1 MSLRIGFLVLLG
13 VAFSVPL
20 LGASWQTAGLEFL
33 AGTVL
38 GYFGGILGAQIG
50 AAVANL
56 AGLGLVDGVL
66 GPILFSYVGYAA
78 GSTLGAWF
86 GVTWTGLRLREP
98 GDPVLGFL
106 GASLGTG
113 LAFLVASFT
122 DWEWA
127 LRLGPPLA
135 AVWAVFGFYRFAL
148 GF

>member
-1 MSLRIGFLVLLG
+1 MILRTGFLVLLG
-13 VAFSVPL
+13 AAFSLPL
-20 LGASWQTAGLEFL
+20 LGASWQNVGLEFL

-38 GYFGGILGAQIG
+38 GYVGGYLGAQLG

-66 GPILFSYVGYAA
+66 GPILFAYVGYAA

-86 GVTWTGLRLREP
+86 GVTWTGFRLGEP
-98 GDPVLGFL
+98 GDPGSSFL

-113 LAFLVASFT
+113 LAFFLASLT

-127 LRLGPPLA
+127 LRLSPPLA
-135 AVWAVFGFYRFAL
+135 ALGALVGFS
-148 GF
+148 GFELWF